1 MASRLTV
8 YDQQS
13 IINRI
18 GAVASGG
25 SSPVSPVMKG
35 TITIT
40 VPAPGAYE
48 HEQTVGVG
56 GMLATTL
63 VLLGI
68 GSHTDTDE
76 NHESGLDILSM
87 GATPGVDTIK
97 VSVSFGTLTSG
108 PIKINYIGVP

>member
-1 MASRLTV
+1 MDRRLKV
-8 YDQQS
+8 YEEQR

-25 SSPVSPVMKG
+25 GSPVSPVMKG

-68 GSHTDTDE
+68 GSHTDADE

-87 GATPGVDTIK
+87 GAKPGIDTIT
-97 VSVSFGTLTSG
+97 VSISFGTLTSG